1 MADTRLIEYGLG
13 AVSKT
18 TCKFST
24 QLDDNPYLLASFVDA
39 IWDTGCAIT
48 QPIQIAVS
56 AHATEKAVS
65 GSMGC
70 LLSGIQTNCDPT
82 GFLER
87 LLLALFSWAM

>member
-1 MADTRLIEYGLG
+1 MDTRIIEYGLG

-39 IWDTGCAIT
+39 IWDTGCAVT

-56 AHATEKAVS
+56 AYGTEKDVS
-65 GSMGC
+65 GAAGC
-70 LLSGIQTNCDPT
+70 LLSGIQSNCDPT
-82 GFLER
+82 GFFER
-87 LLLALFSWAM
+87 VMLSLFSWMM